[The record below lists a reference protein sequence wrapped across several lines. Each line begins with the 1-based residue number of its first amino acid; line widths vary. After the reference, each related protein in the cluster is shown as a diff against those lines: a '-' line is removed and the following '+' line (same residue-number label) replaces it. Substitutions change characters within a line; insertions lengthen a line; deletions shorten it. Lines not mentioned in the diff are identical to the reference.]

1 MSQNY
6 KMIIQYE
13 GTRYDGWQKQGNTEN
28 TIQGKLEK
36 VLERMAGFPVE
47 VHGSGRTDAGVH
59 AAGQVANFHLPD
71 GWKPDMAM
79 KNESVAGG
87 KQHGNLESA
96 GKNKTVSEW
105 IRAYLN
111 QYLPDDIAITE
122 LTPVPERFH
131 SRLSA
136 VKKIY
141 TYRIE
146 TGEKRD
152 VFSRRICY
160 GLGQALDVKK
170 MQTAADLLCGT
181 HDYKS
186 FCGNKKMK
194 KSTVRTI
201 FRITVEQDAGSGL
214 VKLEFEGNG
223 FLQNMVRILT
233 GTLIEVGLGKRDAGS
248 MPEIL
253 AALDRQAAGYTA
265 PAEGLCLQQVFYQ

>member
-28 TIQGKLEK
+28 TIQGKLEN

-122 LTPVPERFH
+122 LTPVLERFH

-265 PAEGLCLQQVFYQ
+265 SAEGLCLQQVFYQ